1 MLLGDFAEAAEFVI
15 PRIDRQHVDTSRLV
29 LDRRVNAV
37 EVVEVRDIALNGGG
51 AAADRGNGLVQL
63 GLATPGDKHA
73 RAFLGK
79 TFGDAEADA
88 GTAAGHQSD
97 FA

>member
-1 MLLGDFAEAAEFVI
+1 
-15 PRIDRQHVDTSRLV
+15 
-29 LDRRVNAV
+29 
-37 EVVEVRDIALNGGG
+37 LNGGG

-73 RAFLGK
+73 RAYLGE
-79 TFGDAEADA
+79 TLGDAEADA

-97 FA
+97 FAR